1 VASSLDWHLQGQLSF
16 LNQYYETIAISGSD
30 FHLDQVKNREN
41 VRVIPVYFCRRISV
55 LQDLV
60 SFWKLFQI
68 LRIEK
73 PLIVHSITPKAG
85 LITMMASYLA
95 GVPIRLHTFTGLI
108 FPHRTGVLK
117 QILILMDKILCRLAT
132 HVYPEGRGVKSDL
145 EKYKITKKNLKI
157 LGNGNVNGINLE
169 YFNHRLFSVDENNDF
184 RLKLGLKANNVVFVF
199 VGRLVKDK
207 GIEELIDAFVDLS
220 AKSYAKLLL
229 VGPFEH
235 ELDKLADKT
244 LEIIHSHKS
253 IISVGLQIDVR
264 PYISLSDILVF
275 PSYREGFPNVP
286 LQCGAMK
293 KALILSNVTGCN
305 EIVSHNKNGL
315 LVPAR
320 NKEELRV
327 AMLELLD
334 NVELRNRFS
343 EEILKSIQDRYEQ
356 SIVWNALKSEYDSLI
371 NQLP

>member
-1 VASSLDWHLQGQLSF
+1 
-16 LNQYYETIAISGSD
+16 
-30 FHLDQVKNREN
+30 
-41 VRVIPVYFCRRISV
+41 
-55 LQDLV
+55 
-60 SFWKLFQI
+60 
-68 LRIEK
+68 
-73 PLIVHSITPKAG
+73 
-85 LITMMASYLA
+85 MMASYLA